1 MTMFEDLR
9 DERDKQF
16 QKRHS
21 DSGAW
26 KDPGRRYIKKIDDFK
41 PKDDWLQQMEINRQ
55 QKELEKL
62 NAMKVEML
70 AEQVKKQQQIIE
82 QKTQE
87 ELELSKK
94 QTFMAMK
101 MLELQRDKV
110 SQPPSFA
117 DMLKSDKDQLQQL

>member
-1 MTMFEDLR
+1 
-9 DERDKQF
+9 
-16 QKRHS
+16 
-21 DSGAW
+21 
-26 KDPGRRYIKKIDDFK
+26 
-41 PKDDWLQQMEINRQ
+41 MEINRQ

-94 QTFMAMK
+94 
-101 MLELQRDKV
+101 
-110 SQPPSFA
+110 
-117 DMLKSDKDQLQQL
+117 